1 LTVFPIRKN
10 IIFDMEKASM
20 ERKVG
25 LFMVVGLVLLAVL
38 LVIFSKGGAQ
48 FSAGYEL
55 RLRSSNVGPIQAGA
69 AVLMAGYP
77 VGKVS
82 KLTLSA
88 NGQFVTLTLK
98 INNEYQIRTNSVFT
112 IEQSGFLGDQ
122 FVAIYPNTNV
132 DATVLPPGAEVS
144 CPPPFNLQQTA
155 RDASSFIRRIDET
168 ADRLNTAIVDVR
180 RDVLN
185 DETLTNF
192 AVGVKNMRTASE
204 RALGIVDEIDTLI
217 ASNSPAVSVSASNF
231 IVLSDQLNQFASNLS
246 GLLATN
252 GEDISVAVKNI
263 ESSTAAL
270 KNILEEAQAGKGLA
284 GTLLRN
290 DRLATNV
297 TEIANNLSITTS
309 NLNRLGLWGIL
320 WSHKPPRTNPPPHA
334 LESPR
339 GASQ

>member
-1 LTVFPIRKN
+1 
-10 IIFDMEKASM
+10 MEKSSL

-25 LFMVVGLVLLAVL
+25 LFTFVGLVLLAVL
-38 LVIFSKGGAQ
+38 LVIFSKGATQFGAN
-48 FSAGYEL
+48 YEL

-69 AVLMAGYP
+69 TVLMAGYP

-98 INNEYQIRTNSVFT
+98 ISNEYHVRTNSVFT

-122 FVAIYPNTNV
+122 YVAIYPGTNAV
-132 DATVLPPGAEVS
+132 AEFLKNGDEVS

-155 RDASSFIRRIDET
+155 RDASGFIKRIDET
-168 ADRLNTAIVDVR
+168 AEKLNAAIADVR
-180 RDVLN
+180 KDVLN
-185 DETLTNF
+185 EETLTNF
-192 AVGVKNMRTASE
+192 AAGVKNMRTASE
-204 RALGIVDEIDTLI
+204 RALGIMDDINTLI
-217 ASNSPAVSVSASNF
+217 ATNSPAVALSASNF
-231 IVLSDQLNQFASNLS
+231 VVLSDQLNQFANTLS
-246 GLLATN
+246 ALLATN
-252 GEDISVAVKNI
+252 GEGISVAVKNI
-263 ESSTAAL
+263 ESSTAVL

-290 DRLATNV
+290 DQLATNV

-320 WSHKPPRTNPPPHA
+320 WSHKLPRTNAPPHT
-334 LESPR
+334 LGSPR